1 MKENNLNNVYKR
13 VVENLFIRC
22 SSSSQGLDKIVKLLS
37 NFNKCFLIFV
47 RQVISPDFSRIQ
59 KEDSFTD
66 EIRK

>member
-13 VVENLFIRC
+13 VVENLIRC
-22 SSSSQGLDKIVKLLS
+22 SLSSQGLDKIVKLLS